1 MNDITIGAVNAGQ
14 GQSAVTSGKSVKGTG
29 FSEVFKESINAVAD
43 QQNEAKKLAEGLL
56 SGEHSNIHET
66 MIAMEKA
73 SISFKMLTKVQT
85 KVIEAYQEV
94 MRLQL

>member
-1 MNDITIGAVNAGQ
+1 MSGITIAPVNGGLDQSGITPGKSVQGSGFSDVLRDSIGAV
-14 GQSAVTSGKSVKGTG
+14 SS
-29 FSEVFKESINAVAD
+29 
-43 QQNEAKKLAEGLL
+43 QQNEAKELAEGLL
-56 SGEHSNIHET
+56 SGQHSNIHET

-73 SISFKMLTKVQT
+73 SISFKMLTKVQA